1 MDDFI
6 PNIDLSNP
14 EAAKEFGRMP
24 RKFWQCQNSA
34 CAKVVPSITASAPLA
49 MALQISPPV
58 RMPPSV
64 MIGTYRPVRWKY
76 SCRAAA
82 HSKVAVTCG
91 TPTPVTSRV
100 VQAAPGP
107 TPTNTP

>member
-34 CAKVVPSITASAPLA
+34 CAKVVPNPL
-49 MALQISPPV
+49 
-58 RMPPSV
+58 
-64 MIGTYRPVRWKY
+64 RWVEGAKTTFACPY
-76 SCRAAA
+76 CKS
-82 HSKVAVTCG
+82 
-91 TPTPVTSRV
+91 
-100 VQAAPGP
+100 
-107 TPTNTP
+107 NTVEIVGQ